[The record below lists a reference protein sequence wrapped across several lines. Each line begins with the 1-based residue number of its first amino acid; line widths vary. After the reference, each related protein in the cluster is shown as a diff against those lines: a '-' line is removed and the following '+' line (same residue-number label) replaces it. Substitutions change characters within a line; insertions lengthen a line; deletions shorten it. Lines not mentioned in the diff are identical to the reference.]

1 MNYEVHLPCV
11 PPKATHQGSAMIM
24 KRKDG
29 SSFVG
34 KAHNSAG
41 ARAKRNLL
49 NLLCW
54 ERPKQP
60 FDCAVEVEVIIVFP
74 WRKSESKKN
83 RALGSMPMTTKPD
96 LDNYAKLLLDAMCE
110 ANYLTRDQLIYK
122 LTMSKSWGDDV
133 GITIRI
139 CDGKTDD

>member
-1 MNYEVHLPCV
+1 MKYEVHLPCV

-29 SSFVG
+29 TSFVG

-41 ARAKRNLL
+41 AKAKRNLL

-54 ERPKQP
+54 EAPPKP
-60 FDCAVEVEVIIVFP
+60 FDCAVAVDVDVVFP
-74 WRKSESKKN
+74 WRKSEPKKN
-83 RALGSMPMTTKPD
+83 RALGSMPHVTKPD
-96 LDNYAKLLLDAMCE
+96 LDNYAKLLLDALCE
-110 ANYLTRDQLIYK
+110 ANYITRDQLIHK
-122 LTMSKSWGDDV
+122 LVMTKSWGDNV

-139 CDGKTDD
+139 CDGETED

>member
-1 MNYEVHLPCV
+1 MRHEVHLPCV
-11 PPKATHQGSAMIM
+11 PPKATHQGSSMIM

-54 ERPKQP
+54 KAPKQP
-60 FDCAVEVEVIIVFP
+60 FDCAVEVEVEVVFP
-74 WRKSESKKN
+74 WRKSEPKKN
-83 RALGSMPMTTKPD
+83 RAKGRIPCTTKPD
-96 LDNYAKLLLDAMCE
+96 LDNYAKLLLDAICE
-110 ANYLTRDQLIYK
+110 ANYLTRDQLIHK

-139 CDGKTDD
+139 SDE